1 MKNNWAAWS
10 IKHKQIIYFFMFLC
24 LVMGIYSYNSLGRSE
39 DPSFTIKQMVV
50 SAAWPGATAKEVEEH
65 LTDKIEK
72 QLQTVPNI
80 DRITSYSRPGTAVIN
95 VYLQDT
101 VPVKEIKQRWL
112 ELRNI
117 VNDGKGDLPDG
128 ALGPF
133 FNDRF
138 DDVYGNIYAV
148 TSDSFSYEEMR
159 VVAENIKDKFFQIP
173 DVKKVEL
180 VGVQPEKIY
189 IQMSNAKLAQLG
201 IPIDTLASTI
211 QAETA
216 VTPSGMAESDS
227 TNTYLRLTGSPDTLA
242 NISNIPIQAND
253 RTFRLGDIAEIKRGY
268 AEPAEPKMYF
278 NGQPAVGIAI
288 WVQILIRLF
297 GKSNRNCRSASNWD
311 KSPTSRR

>member
-1 MKNNWAAWS
+1 
-10 IKHKQIIYFFMFLC
+10 MFLC

-173 DVKKVEL
+173 DVKK
-180 VGVQPEKIY
+180 
-189 IQMSNAKLAQLG
+189 
-201 IPIDTLASTI
+201 
-211 QAETA
+211 
-216 VTPSGMAESDS
+216 
-227 TNTYLRLTGSPDTLA
+227 
-242 NISNIPIQAND
+242 
-253 RTFRLGDIAEIKRGY
+253 
-268 AEPAEPKMYF
+268 
-278 NGQPAVGIAI
+278 
-288 WVQILIRLF
+288 
-297 GKSNRNCRSASNWD
+297 
-311 KSPTSRR
+311 